1 MGDTWEHLR
10 PERSNLSTFKKFKN
24 SSSVKRKRKFVEYNL
39 TLKVTM
45 LETVKSSKTITIRPS
60 LPSMT
65 KSQQQIIVIPQN
77 MLVNGCISAKSLKA
91 IIDEKSSQ
99 TSIKMAENRHSLKR
113 PNPSVCSDYGS
124 DSEASLHDDKP
135 VRKRA
140 NLDHLSPEEK
150 LMRRKLKNRVAAQ
163 NARDKKRVKMEEMEL
178 ELKRIKAHAKALE
191 MKNAKLVS
199 DNARLSAEN
208 DSLRNGQTVVSGQ
221 EEEGSL
227 VKSQFDSAEEVLRLG
242 RGTPL
247 KSPDDGFEVVVDI
260 LPEQSQQTS
269 YDETTYK
276 EESGVEMANVM
287 GSLVKS
293 EDFSND
299 DETKACE
306 QILDSFLQIN
316 QQETKPNILD
326 TAWEQT
332 FNDLDLSIF
341 PDLGECF

>member
-1 MGDTWEHLR
+1 MGDSFQYLR

-39 TLKVTM
+39 NLKVTM

-99 TSIKMAENRHSLKR
+99 TSIKMAENRPSLKR
-113 PNPSVCSDYGS
+113 PNPSICSDYGS

-163 NARDKKRVKMEEMEL
+163 NARDKKRVKMEDMDSDL
-178 ELKRIKAHAKALE
+178 ARLKAHAKALE
-191 MKNAKLVS
+191 ARNAQLVAQNERLVAENKRLLS
-199 DNARLSAEN
+199 DANAREGQEANGPLVVRQPPESAEPTN
-208 DSLRNGQTVVSGQ
+208 DPQQQ
-221 EEEGSL
+221 EQGCRLWAGGPLDSTASL
-227 VKSQFDSAEEVLRLG
+227 VTASKLLLNVIKASRRQ
-242 RGTPL
+242 
-247 KSPDDGFEVVVDI
+247 KK
-260 LPEQSQQTS
+260 LPIKKRARWLT
-269 YDETTYK
+269 
-276 EESGVEMANVM
+276 
-287 GSLVKS
+287 
-293 EDFSND
+293 
-299 DETKACE
+299 
-306 QILDSFLQIN
+306 
-316 QQETKPNILD
+316 
-326 TAWEQT
+326 
-332 FNDLDLSIF
+332 
-341 PDLGECF
+341 